1 MPIDDIN
8 STSELISIALAG
20 EREAIRR
27 YTKLAHLMREH
38 GNDDAGALF
47 EGMIDEERAQQKQ
60 LTELAELSDLEILPD
75 CEPVRWD
82 DPGVVTTYDAQA
94 GDPHQ
99 STPYKA
105 LAFAAHNKERAF
117 RFYAYVAANCTD
129 PEVCRY
135 AEMLAR
141 EKLNHTA
148 TLRARRR
155 RAWHAQR
162 RQFGADPRIDTTLI
176 RDRSDLLAA
185 TVCIERIV
193 ADVLDEAVGDYPD
206 LTTIAADA
214 RRQTNASAEALDE
227 AGPPDRKVTAALL
240 SIESWHKNRFSA
252 QGKSPPLLERLCRDC
267 ERSFAFYDSVV
278 TSAQDESVMLEAQRL
293 SSHALKRIG
302 VLRNLTGGCCEH
314 IVHQAPL

>member
-1 MPIDDIN
+1 
-8 STSELISIALAG
+8 
-20 EREAIRR
+20 
-27 YTKLAHLMREH
+27 MREH
-38 GNDDAGALF
+38 GNDEAGALF
-47 EGMIDEERAQQKQ
+47 EGMIDEERTQEKQ
-60 LTELAELSDLEILPD
+60 LTELAELGDLEIFPD
-75 CEPVRWD
+75 REPVQWD

-94 GDPHQ
+94 SDPHQ

-117 RFYAYVAANCTD
+117 RFYAYVAANCTNPD
-129 PEVCRY
+129 VCLF

-148 TLRARRR
+148 MLRARRR

-162 RQFGADPRIDTTLI
+162 RQFGADPRIDSTLI

-185 TVCIERIV
+185 TVCIERILS
-193 ADVLDEAVGDYPD
+193 DVLDTAVSDYPD
-206 LTTIAADA
+206 LTTIATEA
-214 RRQTNASAEALDE
+214 RRQTNASAEALGE
-227 AGPPDRKVTAALL
+227 AGPPDPKVTTALL

-278 TSAQDESVMLEAQRL
+278 TSAQDESVMLAAQQL

-302 VLRNLTGGCCEH
+302 VLRNLTGGCCDPVVRH
-314 IVHQAPL
+314 APL